1 MLHQVLQFGGLI
13 AQSETTAAASLEAAP
28 GTGGNIQPGESMDLY
43 WGWPGPAAM
52 RGPQVDDEEQI
63 VAAAGPVPIV
73 GSLLYNS
80 QSSFSLTDED
90 YTEDYTEDELEI
102 EEKIGTRKR
111 GRKKGAKNK
120 SKKDKEDSEASQRR
134 QKNSQ
139 ERKRVKNIRHQ
150 YNELRRVLGFDST
163 KKLCKQKVLD
173 SAIDYITKLQKALKE
188 DREEDETSSS
198 RDLLCEE
205 TISTQS
211 SCSSGSSSCINPL
224 QPELSPVPFTISSPL
239 SYRCLPVTSGLCSPP
254 HFSLV
259 DLYTSGWRTT
269 PEMEFPSNLPG
280 VTTPPSSYDS
290 YISPPLSMHPPP
302 LHHMFEN

>member
-13 AQSETTAAASLEAAP
+13 AQSETAAAASLEAAP
-28 GTGGNIQPGESMDLY
+28 GTGGDIQQGESMDLY

-224 QPELSPVPFTISSPL
+224 QPPELSPVPFTISSPL

-259 DLYTSGWRTT
+259 DLYTGWRAT

-290 YISPPLSMHPPP
+290 YISPPLPTHPPP